1 MHSRNGSIPRLLRVT
16 NRHSGYDPREPAQRA
31 GLLRGDNTGWGLV
44 YALTKVGKRCTAVP
58 KTAKPFLEPW
68 DLSVGRTALYRTSSH
83 TPDLFFKKNSSPLL
97 TTPLP
102 LWYST
107 YNYVNVREA
116 HTP

>member
-1 MHSRNGSIPRLLRVT
+1 MRDCQEGNGKFKR
-16 NRHSGYDPREPAQRA
+16 
-31 GLLRGDNTGWGLV
+31 RGI
-44 YALTKVGKRCTAVP
+44 
-58 KTAKPFLEPW
+58 
-68 DLSVGRTALYRTSSH
+68 DLSVGQTALYRTSSH